1 MTGPIPDTAGYLFK
15 EAQRI
20 LEEAGYRVQPHPR
33 ELLLNRRIRVIRQ
46 RTVGEKTVE
55 LTLAGEI
62 YDDPTLAEK
71 EVKKNALQD
80 YR

>member
-1 MTGPIPDTAGYLFK
+1 MTVSIPDTVGYLFK

-20 LEEAGYRVQPHPR
+20 LEEAGCRVQLNPR
-33 ELLLNRRIRVIRQ
+33 GLPLKGQLRVIRQ

-55 LTLAGEI
+55 LTLASEI
-62 YDDPTLAEK
+62 YEDPSLIEK

>member
-1 MTGPIPDTAGYLFK
+1 MTGPIPNTVGYLYK
-15 EAQRI
+15 EAQRM
-20 LEEAGYRVQPHPR
+20 LVEAGYRVQLNPR
-33 ELLLNRRIRVIRQ
+33 GLPLKGQLRVIRQ

-55 LTLAGEI
+55 LTLASEI
-62 YDDPTLAEK
+62 YDDPSLMEK